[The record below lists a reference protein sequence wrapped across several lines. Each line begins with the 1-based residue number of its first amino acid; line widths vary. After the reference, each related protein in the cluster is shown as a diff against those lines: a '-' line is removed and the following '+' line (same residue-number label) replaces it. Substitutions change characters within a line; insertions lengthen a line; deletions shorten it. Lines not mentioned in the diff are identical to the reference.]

1 MEFGF
6 MLVDSHTHVYFE
18 EFDAD
23 LADTIRR
30 ALEAGVAALC
40 LPGTDMASLSR
51 LQAVCDAYPDQ
62 CFPMI
67 GLHPT
72 NVGTDYS
79 KDLSILRTELDKRPY
94 IAVGEIGIDLYWD
107 KTYLREQIEA
117 FEEQLRWSIEKDLP
131 VAIHT
136 REAFPQVFESL
147 HKIGIDKLRGVFHS
161 FGGNREELEEV
172 LRYPNFLVGI
182 NGVVTYK
189 NGRIRDYLP
198 LAPLDRIV
206 LETDAPYLSPV
217 PHRGKRNE
225 PAFVTMIAQKV
236 AEAYN
241 VPVEIIAEKT
251 TQNAVRLWPSLQ
263 HAFT

>member
-1 MEFGF
+1 MY
-6 MLVDSHTHVYFE
+6 LIDTHTHLDFE
-18 EFDAD
+18 AFDAD
-23 LADTIRR
+23 LPDVIRR
-30 ALEAGVAALC
+30 ASEEGVIAFC
-40 LPGTDMASLSR
+40 LPGVDAASIPGVYT
-51 LQAVCDAYPDQ
+51 VCERYPDQ
-62 CFPMI
+62 CFPML

-72 NVGTDYS
+72 NVGPDYS
-79 KDLSILRTELDKRPY
+79 NDLTILRAELDNRPY

-107 KTYLREQIEA
+107 KTYLREQMIA

-136 REAFPQVFESL
+136 REAFPQAFECL
-147 HKIGIDKLRGVFHS
+147 HKIGIDKIRGVFHS

-172 LRYPNFLVGI
+172 LRYPNFLIGI

-189 NGRIRDYLP
+189 NARIRDFLS

-225 PAFVTMIAQKV
+225 PAFLTALVQKLTEV
-236 AEAYN
+236 YGVSAET
-241 VPVEIIAEKT
+241 IAEKT
-251 TQNAVRLWPSLQ
+251 TENAMRLLPPLRLPR
-263 HAFT
+263 A